1 MAIKSANVIA
11 RVEPDVKVKAEMVLS
26 KIGIPVSTLI
36 NALYRQIIYTEGIP
50 FPLVIPKGVQS
61 LDTMTDEE
69 FEQMID
75 ASTEQS
81 KNGNTTPA
89 DEVITALKDKYK

>member
-75 ASTEQS
+75 ASIEQS

>member
-11 RVEPDVKVKAEMVLS
+11 RVEPDVKVKAEMILS

-75 ASTEQS
+75 ASIEQS